1 MVDRTEQLCRCGFT
15 AGHID
20 HAVSGLQCSNQ
31 LNQVVFRSNLHGTAT
46 TNAST
51 LTNYINQWTSSGVSI
66 TVLGLILKIDS
77 MCPVRISSLSDPECA
92 SVTDM
97 PTTAI
102 VAGVVATV
110 CVIAI
115 TFIVVVVVVVVKRR
129 RTSYEL
135 RDLNKRY
142 IKRYSSYMYMSSS
155 HCLRFCCSFSLITRR
170 MLGLPTCIVACNVL
184 NI

>member
-1 MVDRTEQLCRCGFT
+1 
-15 AGHID
+15 
-20 HAVSGLQCSNQ
+20 
-31 LNQVVFRSNLHGTAT
+31 
-46 TNAST
+46 
-51 LTNYINQWTSSGVSI
+51 
-66 TVLGLILKIDS
+66 

-142 IKRYSSYMYMSSS
+142 IKSFSSHMYMNSSQ
-155 HCLRFCCSFSLITRR
+155 
-170 MLGLPTCIVACNVL
+170 VL
-184 NI
+184 LFI